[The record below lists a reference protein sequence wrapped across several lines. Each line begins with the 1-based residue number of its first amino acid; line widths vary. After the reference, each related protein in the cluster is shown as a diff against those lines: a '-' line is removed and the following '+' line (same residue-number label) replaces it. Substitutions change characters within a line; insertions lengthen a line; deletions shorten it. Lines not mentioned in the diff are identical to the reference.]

1 MTDLILTD
9 VAFVFRNVFCRDD
22 ADLEVAGMS
31 ALFRSLVGEGEGGV
45 EGWHYV
51 VSHRYTLR
59 LSPAPFVTLS
69 LSSLMHPD

>member
-1 MTDLILTD
+1 
-9 VAFVFRNVFCRDD
+9 
-22 ADLEVAGMS
+22 MS